1 MKLKTK
7 LASWSRWIH
16 IYLSMFSFIVVLFF
30 SVTGLTLNH
39 LEWFPE
45 KEVITELKGN
55 IASNWVNISDTSKI
69 DKLKIVEFLR
79 EKNKVKGLVNDF
91 RIDDSEISISFQG
104 PGYAADAYIDRL
116 TGKYELTTNEMGA
129 IALLNDLHKGRD
141 TTQSWKW
148 VIDLSAIFL
157 IVISLSGLILLLFL
171 KKKRLMGLIL
181 LLIGGIILYFF
192 I

>member
-129 IALLNDLHKGRD
+129 IAFLNDLHKGRD

>member
-1 MKLKTK
+1 MKLRTK

-16 IYLSMFSFIVVLFF
+16 IYLSMISFIIVLFF

-45 KEVITELKGN
+45 QEIITELKGD
-55 IASNWVNISDTSKI
+55 IASNWVNISDTAKI

-104 PGYAADAYIDRL
+104 PGYAADTYIDRL
-116 TGKYELTTNEMGA
+116 TGKYELTTNEMGT
-129 IALLNDLHKGRD
+129 IAFLNDLHKGRD
-141 TTQSWKW
+141 TSQSWKW

-171 KKKRLMGLIL
+171 KKKRLMGLLL
-181 LLIGGIILYFF
+181 LLIGGILIYFLL
-192 I
+192 